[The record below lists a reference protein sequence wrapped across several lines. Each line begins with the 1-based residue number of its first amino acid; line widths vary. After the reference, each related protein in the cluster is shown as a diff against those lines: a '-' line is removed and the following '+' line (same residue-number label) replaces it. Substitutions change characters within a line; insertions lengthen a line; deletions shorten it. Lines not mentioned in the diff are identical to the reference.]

1 MKKRI
6 FYKLAMHVRKVF
18 IYKRN
23 APKRRRGPAAVHEL
37 FGTRSPSTNSCES
50 RDFPR
55 TKGAVHVHETRS
67 RIPVTGHGHGT
78 R

>member
-1 MKKRI
+1 MPQ
-6 FYKLAMHVRKVF
+6 
-18 IYKRN
+18 N
-23 APKRRRGPAAVHEL
+23 ADAVQP
-37 FGTRSPSTNSCES
+37 PSTNCLAPALPPPIPVNPEI
-50 RDFPR
+50 FPEQNTGPIEIKPLPR